1 MRALRAH
8 GKSLRFSDRGGAACP
23 VSDVACIGTPSEE
36 PLMAH
41 ASEPETTSEPLS
53 ETPLADLHRRLGARM
68 VPFAGYAMPVQYPTG
83 ILTEHNWTREKAG
96 LFDVSHMGQCF
107 LVGPDHA
114 TTARALE
121 ALTPG
126 DFLGLAPGRIR
137 YTLLTTAEGG
147 IIDDLMVTRPSDP
160 AADGTLFL
168 VVNAGRK
175 AIDYAHLA
183 ANLPDGIDLVVAE
196 DRALLALQGPLAA
209 LVMARH
215 CPAAAAMGFMTA
227 MRASVGGIDCAIS
240 RSGYTGEDGYEISV
254 KDGEAVALAELL
266 LAEPEVAPIG
276 LGARDSLRLEAG
288 LCLYGHDIDE
298 ATSPAEADLG
308 FAIGKRRRA
317 EGGFPGAGR
326 ILGELSG
333 GPGRL
338 RVGIRPEGRAPA
350 REGTEIRDASG
361 SLIGLVTSGGF
372 GPTAG
377 GPIAMGYVSA
387 DCAAPGTQVTLS
399 VRGKDLAA
407 RIAPMPFV
415 PHRYFRKSAS

>member
-1 MRALRAH
+1 MADADSPSAE
-8 GKSLRFSDRGGAACP
+8 SL
-23 VSDVACIGTPSEE
+23 
-36 PLMAH
+36 L
-41 ASEPETTSEPLS
+41 
-53 ETPLADLHRRLGARM
+53 ETPLVTLHRALGARM
-68 VPFAGYAMPVQYPTG
+68 VPFAGYAMPVQYPSG
-83 ILTEHNWTREKAG
+83 ILAEHNWTREKAG
-96 LFDVSHMGQCF
+96 LFDVSHMGQAF

-126 DFLGLAPGRIR
+126 DFLGLSPGRIR
-137 YTLLTTAEGG
+137 YTLLTTGEGG
-147 IIDDLMVTRPSDP
+147 IIDDLMVTRPAD

-168 VVNAGRK
+168 VVNAARK
-175 AIDYAHLA
+175 AIDYAHIA
-183 ANLPDGIDLVVAE
+183 ANLPAGVTLRPIE

-209 LVMARH
+209 AVLARH
-215 CPAAAAMGFMTA
+215 VHGAETMGFMTA
-227 MRASVGGIDCAIS
+227 AETAFDGIPVAIS

-254 KDGEAVALAELL
+254 AASEAEAVARAL
-266 LAEPEVAPIG
+266 LAEEKVKPIG

-308 FAIGKRRRA
+308 FAVSRRRRA

-326 ILGELSG
+326 IIAEFAD
-333 GPGRL
+333 GPARL
-338 RVGIRPEGRAPA
+338 RVGIQPEGRAPA

-361 SLIGLVTSGGF
+361 ALVGLVTSGGF

-377 GPIAMGYVSA
+377 GPVAMGYVAAES
-387 DCAAPGTQVTLS
+387 AAPGTPLTLS

-407 RIAPMPFV
+407 RVVPLPFV
-415 PHRYFRKSAS
+415 PHRYFRKTAS